1 MTTLVR
7 GTADLVLA
15 SASPTRARLLRDA
28 GLVFRIIPAQVDEPA
43 LRAGLEQ
50 EGTATPDAARALAAA
65 KAVQVSRA
73 HPGAVVLGADQLLE
87 HRGRWLGKPETPAA
101 LRSQLA
107 ALAGTNHTLTSA
119 VAACRGGAV
128 LWQAVDTARLAMRPL
143 GERFLERYLAADA
156 HDLAGSV
163 GGYRLEGTG
172 SHLFSA
178 VEGDWFTIM
187 GLPLLPLLAWLR
199 RQRMIED

>member
-1 MTTLVR
+1 MATLTR

-28 GLVFRIIPAQVDEPA
+28 GLVFRIVPAQVDEPS
-43 LRAGLEQ
+43 LRARLER
-50 EGTATPDAARALAAA
+50 EGVTTPAAACALAAA
-65 KAVQVSRA
+65 KAVQVSRV
-73 HPGAVVLGADQLLE
+73 HPGALVLGADQLLE
-87 HRGRWLGKPETPAA
+87 HHGRWLGKPESPAA
-101 LRSQLA
+101 LRSQLE
-107 ALAGTNHTLTSA
+107 ALAGTSHTLTSA
-119 VAACRGGAV
+119 ITACRDGAV
-128 LWQAVDTARLAMRPL
+128 LWQAVDTARLSMRPL

-156 HDLAGSV
+156 NDLVGSV

-178 VEGDWFTIM
+178 VKGDWFTIM

-199 RQRMIED
+199 QQRMIED